1 MVRTQYM
8 TMFTQCGTDTAK
20 AIVAAKRGL
29 GSQFKAAVTQLL
41 QENKKAEKHEVV
53 AAFDVAI
60 EAMEDAAKAVLVEAF
75 GEVDESGKQQS
86 LTLHVPAFRQYKSN
100 YRKLLRKLGA
110 EAADLPDL
118 GPGAVNKKLA
128 ELSKPAVQGDDTAN
142 KGPATESKTD
152 TSTTGGDT
160 STNTSTSGG
169 KHKPLDHEVQ
179 KHLDNYAAALA
190 NMPKERA
197 LGMVKKS
204 EEIAW
209 GVVKN
214 AKSKVASFT
223 NKKVA

>member
-41 QENKKAEKHEVV
+41 QENKKAEKHEIV

-110 EAADLPDL
+110 EAASLPDL

-128 ELSKPAVQGDDTAN
+128 ELSKPAVQGDDTDN

-160 STNTSTSGG
+160 NTGKSGG
-169 KHKPLDHEVQ
+169 KHKPLDPEVQ

-190 NMPKERA
+190 NLPKERA

-204 EEIAW
+204 EDIAW
-209 GVVKN
+209 GAVKN
-214 AKSKVASFT
+214 LGNHVAKFA
-223 NKKVA
+223 NKKDAA